1 MAFFI
6 EVTISG
12 LLAGVMYSLVALGF
26 VMIYKASGVFNFA
39 QGAMVLFAALT
50 FVSILEKVLAM
61 GWPLWVAVGA
71 IFLVSFVVMILLAT
85 AIEWVVLR
93 PLVARPPII
102 LFMATIGLGF
112 FLEGLG
118 QGIWGPEVHGLD
130 IGIPDNPAE
139 WLMDKG
145 LVISQFDMVTAFVA
159 AILVVVLVFFFQKT
173 RTGRALRAVSDD
185 HEAALSVGIPLRW
198 IWGITW
204 GIAGLIALV
213 AGILWGTRLGV
224 QYSISLIVLK
234 ALPVLILGGLDS
246 ITGAIIGGLIIG
258 SSEKLAEV
266 YIGDLVGGGI
276 ENFFPYLLAMVFLWF
291 RPHGLF
297 GKEIIERV

>member
-6 EVTISG
+6 EVLISG

-50 FVSILEKVLAM
+50 CVCLSERFMPFWAASLLTLAVMVL
-61 GWPLWVAVGA
+61 VAAG
-71 IFLVSFVVMILLAT
+71 
-85 AIEWVVLR
+85 IEGIVLR
-93 PLVARPPII
+93 PLVARPPVI
-102 LFMATIGLGF
+102 LFMVTIGLAF

-118 QGIWGPEVHGLD
+118 QAIWGTEVHGIN
-130 IGIPDNPAE
+130 IGIPDNPLP
-139 WLMDKG
+139 WLMQRG
-145 LVISQFDMVTAFVA
+145 MMLSQFDLAA
-159 AILVVVLVFFFQKT
+159 AIIAGVLVAILVFFFQKT

-204 GIAGLIALV
+204 GIAGLIAFV
-213 AGILWGTRLGV
+213 AGIMWGTRLGV
-224 QYSISLIVLK
+224 QYSLSLVVLK

-246 ITGAIIGGLIIG
+246 ITGAIVGGLIIG
-258 SSEKLAEV
+258 ASEKLAEV
-266 YIGDLVGGGI
+266 YLGPLVGGGI
-276 ENFFPYLLAMVFLWF
+276 ENFFPYLLGVLFLWF
-291 RPHGLF
+291 RPYGLF
-297 GKEIIERV
+297 GREIIERV